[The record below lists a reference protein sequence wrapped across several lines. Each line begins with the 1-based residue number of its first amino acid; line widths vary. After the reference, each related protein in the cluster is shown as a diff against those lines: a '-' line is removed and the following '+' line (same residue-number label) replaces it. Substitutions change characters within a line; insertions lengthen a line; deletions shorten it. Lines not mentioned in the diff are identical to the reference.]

1 MCVCVCVCVCARVPK
16 SLIYARMH
24 VVISGGREQQ
34 QQQVNYFL
42 NGMVRERERES
53 EYYEEAE
60 KNEFALFYVTLMTI
74 IGVFIVRNGRCV
86 QTAGV
91 A

>member
-1 MCVCVCVCVCARVPK
+1 MCVCVCVCK
-16 SLIYARMH
+16 STLVSDLCMH
-24 VVISGGREQQ
+24 ACSNIGGREQQQ

>member
-1 MCVCVCVCVCARVPK
+1 MEWLEK
-16 SLIYARMH
+16 
-24 VVISGGREQQ
+24 
-34 QQQVNYFL
+34 
-42 NGMVRERERES
+42 ERERES

>member
-1 MCVCVCVCVCARVPK
+1 MCVCVCARVPK

-34 QQQVNYFL
+34 QQQQVNYFL
-42 NGMVRERERES
+42 NGMVRERERERES